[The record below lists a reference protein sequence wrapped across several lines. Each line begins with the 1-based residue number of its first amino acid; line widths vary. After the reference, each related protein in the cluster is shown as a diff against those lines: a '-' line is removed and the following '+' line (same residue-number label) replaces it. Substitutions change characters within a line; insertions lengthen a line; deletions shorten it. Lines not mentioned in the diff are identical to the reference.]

1 MAVQIPIIKIKKIT
15 ESLLALVKTNF
26 DTLKAE
32 SREQE
37 SLLYQIIFGN
47 ESDNYDFYEQ
57 AQDVFLRKP
66 TSPKRIE
73 VNLQFNKSQNP
84 IPNIW
89 VREPAKQN
97 GSYNHIGG
105 MMDFPTE
112 FSHIDPDTDETIKTY
127 QDQMR
132 DTKRAVYELVI
143 TSDNYL
149 TTLMIGEVLYSL
161 FLGAQDTLNEHF
173 GTFNYSMKEMVLNNE
188 SVPYGLYAKVISIE
202 TQFENIVPRIS
213 EQEFVNTFNF
223 IQTLYEK

>member
-26 DTLKAE
+26 DELKALGREEE
-32 SREQE
+32 SY
-37 SLLYQIIFGN
+37 LYQIIFGN
-47 ESDNYDFYEQ
+47 SSDTYDFYEQ
-57 AQDVFLRKP
+57 AQDVFLKKS

-73 VNLQFNKSQNP
+73 VNLQFNQSKNP

-89 VREPAKQN
+89 LREPAKQN

-105 MMDFPTE
+105 IMDSPTQ
-112 FSHIDPDTDETIKTY
+112 FTHIDPDTLMDVNTY

-161 FLGAQDTLNEHF
+161 FLGAQDTLNETF
-173 GTFNYSMKEMVLNNE
+173 GTFSYSMKEMILNNE
-188 SVPYGLYAKVISIE
+188 SVPFGLYAKVISIE
-202 TQFENIVPRIS
+202 TQFENIVPRIA
-213 EQEFVNTFNF
+213 EQDFATSFNF

>member
-15 ESLLALVKTNF
+15 ESLLLLVKKNF
-26 DTLKAE
+26 DDLKALN
-32 SREQE
+32 REEE

-47 ESDNYDFYEQ
+47 ESDTYDFYEQ

-89 VREPAKQN
+89 IREPAKTN

-105 MMDFPTE
+105 AMDYSTQ
-112 FSHIDPDTDETIKTY
+112 FSHINPDTLETENTY
-127 QDQMR
+127 QEQLR
-132 DTKRAVYELVI
+132 DTKRATYELVI

-161 FLGAQDTLNEHF
+161 FLGAQDTLNEAF
-173 GTFNYSMKEMVLNNE
+173 GLFSYSMKEMILNNE

-213 EQEFVNTFNF
+213 QEEVVESFNF

>member
-26 DTLKAE
+26 DELKALGREEE
-32 SREQE
+32 S
-37 SLLYQIIFGN
+37 YQYLITFGN
-47 ESDNYDFYEQ
+47 ASDTYDFYEQ
-57 AQDVFLRKP
+57 AQDVFLKKP

-73 VNLQFNKSQNP
+73 VNLQFNQSKNP

-89 VREPAKQN
+89 LREPAKQN

-105 MMDFPTE
+105 MMDSPTQ
-112 FSHIDPDTDETIKTY
+112 FTHIDPDTLMDVNTY

-161 FLGAQDTLNEHF
+161 FLGAQDTLNETF
-173 GTFNYSMKEMVLNNE
+173 GTFSYSTKEMILNNE
-188 SVPYGLYAKVISIE
+188 SVPFGLYAKVISIE
-202 TQFENIVPRIS
+202 TQFENIVPRIA
-213 EQEFVNTFNF
+213 EQDFATSFNF